1 MSVMANEEREAI
13 LRMVAAGTVT
23 VEQAA
28 ELLDAVDSPGPPP
41 PRPGADLGAFPGEL
55 LSRNLG
61 MRFGAGVAAPG
72 PPGPP
77 RPPRPHAHPVR
88 LVQPGL
94 IGRLVLILPAPRA
107 ARV

>member
-1 MSVMANEEREAI
+1 MAKEEREAI

-41 PRPGADLGAFPGEL
+41 PRPGSDLGAFLGEL

-61 MRFGAGVAAPG
+61 MRFGAGGAAPG

-77 RPPRPHAHPVR
+77 VRRGPHAHPVR
-88 LVQPGL
+88 LVRPGL
-94 IGRLVLILPAPRA
+94 IGRLVLILPVPRA
-107 ARV
+107 APV